1 MNKEQAQFA
10 LRQVAA
16 SHGVSTEEVV
26 REIEKSIAL
35 ARANSNAETQILW
48 DRLFGV
54 GYTPSAVEFIACLA
68 GELIHH

>member
-16 SHGVSTEEVV
+16 SHGVSTEDVV
-26 REIEKSIAL
+26 QEIEDSIAQ
-35 ARANSNAETQILW
+35 ARVNLSEETRILW

-54 GYTPSAVEFIACLA
+54 GHTPSAEEFILCLA
-68 GELIHH
+68 GELLKY